1 MNKYFVIDYKL
12 YSVKNGE
19 RTLEEETTEDEPFV
33 LISGFGISY
42 TAPARVKPRRGGFFF
57 DKIWSFQNLC
67 LILQPEEIKR

>member
-42 TAPARVKPRRGGFFF
+42 TSPCESKTPQGRIFF
-57 DKIWSFQNLC
+57 
-67 LILQPEEIKR
+67 